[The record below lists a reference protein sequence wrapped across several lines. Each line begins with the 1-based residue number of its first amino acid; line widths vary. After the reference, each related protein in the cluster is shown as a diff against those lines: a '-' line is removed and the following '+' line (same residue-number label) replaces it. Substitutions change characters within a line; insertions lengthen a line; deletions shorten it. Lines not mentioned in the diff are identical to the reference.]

1 MDSKQS
7 PVLCS
12 PQRPDEIDCCCTRML
27 TMSPEMYSYAQ
38 PFCTEEWHKGHMC
51 CEATEIHPCFFL
63 CETSQHPPTALH
75 LNFTDSSAEVFVSFW
90 VQRNSIYLTKN
101 QIMAT
106 PMHPW
111 NEFKVWANTCTKLPL
126 VKLSLTVYRP
136 NTWAWIVTKNSANW
150 VSAN

>member
-12 PQRPDEIDCCCTRML
+12 PQRPDEIDCCCTWML

-51 CEATEIHPCFFL
+51 CEATEIPVFFPMWNVATSTYSTALKRHRLFCWGVRFFL
-63 CETSQHPPTALH
+63 
-75 LNFTDSSAEVFVSFW
+75 SAAQFNLFD
-90 VQRNSIYLTKN
+90 KN